1 MIRACKAMFKQ
12 IEDRVN
18 ALPGVQAASFSA
30 FTFHEG
36 SWNSMIRVPGM
47 PINRNVNVE
56 HNIIGDGFFKT
67 MQIPI
72 VAGRSFGPQDTATSQ
87 KVAVISEHTART
99 LFPAGSPI
107 GRTYFIGSDD
117 GVDPPLEEQVIGVA
131 KDVKVGDLAGAGR
144 RISITFPTRSGTGAS
159 ATSRFAIQETS
170 AQFPARCSRRFMPSI
185 ANCRS
190 LTSRRS
196 RSRSLAPLP
205 TRPSLPSSPLSSRSL
220 RCSYPAS
227 DSMA

>member
-1 MIRACKAMFKQ
+1 
-12 IEDRVN
+12 
-18 ALPGVQAASFSA
+18 
-30 FTFHEG
+30 
-36 SWNSMIRVPGM
+36 M

-131 KDVKVGDLAGAGR
+131 KDVKFGDLAE
-144 RISITFPTRSGTGAS
+144 PVSGY
-159 ATSRFAIQETS
+159 R
-170 AQFPARCSRRFMPSI
+170 
-185 ANCRS
+185 
-190 LTSRRS
+190 L
-196 RSRSLAPLP
+196 
-205 TRPSLPSSPLSSRSL
+205 PSLHAAGLGLRRLRGSLFRRLRRNLQRGAAGDSRHRSQIADHPHHDA
-220 RCSYPAS
+220 R
-227 DSMA
+227 